1 MDQFEGKQHRRRSIR
16 LPAFDYA
23 QPGAYFVTMVTHQR
37 KHLFGRIDG
46 EKVTL
51 SAFGRVVA
59 DCWREIP
66 AHFPTVSNEI
76 FVVMPNHFHGIIDIQ
91 DEMEGDGGDVVV
103 GARHASPVREG
114 IRPNSLGAIIG
125 SFKSAVTRKIHQLPD
140 SEKIIIWQR
149 NYYERIIRDSREYE
163 RVADYIHANPANW
176 AADRENRKRLS

>member
-1 MDQFEGKQHRRRSIR
+1 MDQLEGKQHRRRSIR
-16 LPAFDYA
+16 LPAYDYT
-23 QPGAYFVTMVTHQR
+23 QPGAYFVTMVTYQR
-37 KHLFGRIDG
+37 QHLFGRIDG
-46 EKVTL
+46 EKVKL

-76 FVVMPNHFHGIIDIQ
+76 FVIMPNHFHGIIEIQ
-91 DEMEGDGGDVVV
+91 DEMEGAKAE
-103 GARHASPVREG
+103 GAPYMAPQ
-114 IRPNSLGAIIG
+114 LGTIIG
-125 SFKSAVTRKIHQLPD
+125 TFKAAVTRKIHQLPD

-163 RVADYIHANPANW
+163 RVVGYIHANPANW